1 MNDKKRKEKISFWS
15 ICFAFI
21 WILNGL
27 CQNLDEFDCHF
38 LGNNQCFESSIFFQ
52 GKAFR
57 PKLITNMA
65 DAVNA
70 HLEVEP
76 DEILE
81 KKQYEVAMISEMYH
95 TSSLYHDDV
104 IDNAEIRYNGA
115 KNL

>member
-1 MNDKKRKEKISFWS
+1 
-15 ICFAFI
+15 
-21 WILNGL
+21 
-27 CQNLDEFDCHF
+27 
-38 LGNNQCFESSIFFQ
+38 
-52 GKAFR
+52 
-57 PKLITNMA
+57 MA

-115 KNL
+115 KIFKKSNLNYRIVASTNTCYYSENQIFYSLE

>member
-1 MNDKKRKEKISFWS
+1 MGS
-15 ICFAFI
+15 INV
-21 WILNGL
+21 LNY
-27 CQNLDEFDCHF
+27 HF
-38 LGNNQCFESSIFFQ
+38 FFQ

-104 IDNAEIRYNGA
+104 IDNAEIRCNGA
-115 KNL
+115 KIF

>member
-1 MNDKKRKEKISFWS
+1 
-15 ICFAFI
+15 
-21 WILNGL
+21 
-27 CQNLDEFDCHF
+27 
-38 LGNNQCFESSIFFQ
+38 
-52 GKAFR
+52 
-57 PKLITNMA
+57 MA

-104 IDNAEIRYNGA
+104 IDNAEIRCNGA
-115 KNL
+115 KIF

>member
-1 MNDKKRKEKISFWS
+1 MVVISLGS
-15 ICFAFI
+15 INV
-21 WILNGL
+21 LNS
-27 CQNLDEFDCHF
+27 QF
-38 LGNNQCFESSIFFQ
+38 FFQ

-57 PKLITNMA
+57 PKLIMNMA

-115 KNL
+115 KIFKKLHLN

>member
-1 MNDKKRKEKISFWS
+1 M
-15 ICFAFI
+15 
-21 WILNGL
+21 
-27 CQNLDEFDCHF
+27 
-38 LGNNQCFESSIFFQ
+38 
-52 GKAFR
+52 
-57 PKLITNMA
+57 NMA

-115 KNL
+115 KIFKKSHLNQYTIRL

>member
-1 MNDKKRKEKISFWS
+1 MQLSFFKNS
-15 ICFAFI
+15 CQIQ
-21 WILNGL
+21 ILIPILVN
-27 CQNLDEFDCHF
+27 
-38 LGNNQCFESSIFFQ
+38 FQ

-57 PKLITNMA
+57 PKLIMNMA

-104 IDNAEIRYNGA
+104 IDNAEIRHNGA
-115 KNL
+115 EIIKNSHLN